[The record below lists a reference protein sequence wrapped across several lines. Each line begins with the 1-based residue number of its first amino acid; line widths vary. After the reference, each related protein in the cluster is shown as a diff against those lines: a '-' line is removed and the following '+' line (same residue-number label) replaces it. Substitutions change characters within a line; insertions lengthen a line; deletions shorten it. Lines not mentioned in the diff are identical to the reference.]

1 MIFSLLKFTPLNW
14 NFTSLVQKQ
23 LTTFEPD
30 ESFFTQANGQI
41 RTELTS
47 TDELSLHP
55 LAQYHNLGCEGMS
68 KRASLK
74 QITAVRLM
82 EVVYSF
88 FMRTEWP
95 EALVVRAHRGWGP
108 GSKVYRVEGISPHPQ
123 ETDQVLTLAGHE
135 AKHHLHSLMIPLL
148 L

>member
-1 MIFSLLKFTPLNW
+1 MIFSLLKLTKLNW
-14 NFTSLVQKQ
+14 NLSLVQKQ
-23 LTTFEPD
+23 LATFKPD
-30 ESFFTQANGQI
+30 ESFFTQANRQI

-68 KRASLK
+68 KRTSLK
-74 QITAVRLM
+74 QIKAVRLM

-88 FMRTEWP
+88 FLRTVWP

-108 GSKVYRVEGISPHPQ
+108 GSKVYRVEGISPHPE
-123 ETDQVLTLAGHE
+123 ETDQVMTLAGHE
-135 AKHHLHSLMIPLL
+135 AKHYLHSLMNAVFL
-148 L
+148 